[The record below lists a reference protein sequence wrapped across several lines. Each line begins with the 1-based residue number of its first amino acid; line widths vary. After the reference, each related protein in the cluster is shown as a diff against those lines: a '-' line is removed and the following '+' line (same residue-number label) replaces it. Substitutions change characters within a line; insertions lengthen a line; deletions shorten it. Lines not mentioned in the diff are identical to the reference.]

1 MQQLF
6 LQQHSLWRDKSFHMV
21 GIITFIEIHFV
32 LFWSWS
38 IDFLWIKI
46 HSFKEEQDSLWKW
59 RKFAMEQQRAQ
70 YSINEE
76 LSCFFLKSQ
85 KPLMLWA
92 IAIWHGAHFLC
103 FGNCLAR
110 KQSQKV
116 NPGSLR
122 PKCISKS
129 CTSLVSL
136 RRMDGM
142 CWMTILCIR

>member
-76 LSCFFLKSQ
+76 LSCFF
-85 KPLMLWA
+85 
-92 IAIWHGAHFLC
+92 
-103 FGNCLAR
+103 
-110 KQSQKV
+110 
-116 NPGSLR
+116 
-122 PKCISKS
+122 
-129 CTSLVSL
+129 
-136 RRMDGM
+136 
-142 CWMTILCIR
+142 